1 MENANN
7 YIVIYNYI
15 NVLIFT
21 YRFIINIIIFQ
32 ESTKYVFIT
41 YTVYMQTT

>member
-1 MENANN
+1 MQIIIYS
-7 YIVIYNYI
+7 YIII

-32 ESTKYVFIT
+32 ESTKYVFVT
-41 YTVYMQTT
+41 YAVYMQTT